1 MAKNLIMA
9 DEITAQ
15 YNGFKKFLLDIG
27 INARVIENYLANLS
41 KIDENFLQ
49 KHAGCKSVYQIVDK
63 KVLQIVMDAMP
74 CRFPFGTTA
83 QRTPLSRY
91 MQFLQVLE
99 DRDIVKERSEAF
111 RAFLENRLLLS
122 RRDAEHYSNL
132 LCSPSI
138 IDTMIKSFGVSSV
151 YCIDNDVVLKNV
163 KVLFEGKSL
172 RSRNRFCDVVGIY
185 TKWIISQKPVV
196 NANENTESASEV
208 IDLQNAIKDKDKEIA
223 ELKAQLT
230 EKENVISSLKEQ
242 CGAKTEEP
250 EEHDAMCDLLTLDAI
265 MRYCNEDCT
274 EPSEVKTIRNLLC
287 EVYQGVTDERWV
299 NAKKELLK
307 RIKALKNPMNVQN
320 LVMEQNI
327 AHNVENVESGAVGI
341 KVSGRKKA

>member
-1 MAKNLIMA
+1 MTKNLIMA

-27 INARVIENYLANLS
+27 INASAIESYLANLS
-41 KIDENFLQ
+41 KIDKNFLL
-49 KHAGCKSVYQIVDK
+49 KHAGCKSVYQIVDR
-63 KVLQIVMDAMP
+63 KVLQIVIDAMP
-74 CRFPFGTTA
+74 WRFPFGTTS
-83 QRTPLSRY
+83 QRNPLNRY

-99 DRDIVKERSEAF
+99 DRDIIKERSEAF
-111 RAFLENRLLLS
+111 RTFLEKKLLLN
-122 RRDAEHYSNL
+122 RENAEHYSNL

-151 YCIDNDVVLKNV
+151 YCIDNAAVLRQV
-163 KVLFEGKSL
+163 KVLLGGTNRNSQ
-172 RSRNRFCDVVGIY
+172 NRFCDVVDVY

-196 NANENTESASEV
+196 TANEDTEPTSEV

-223 ELKAQLT
+223 DLKAQLA
-230 EKENVISSLKEQ
+230 EREDVISSLKEQ
-242 CGAKTEEP
+242 SEAKTEEP
-250 EEHDAMCDLLTLDAI
+250 EEHDEMCELLTFDAV
-265 MRYCNEDCT
+265 MQHCNENCT
-274 EPSEVKTIRNLLC
+274 EPSEVKAIFDMLSEL
-287 EVYQGVTDERWV
+287 YQGVTDKRWT
-299 NAKKELLK
+299 NAKKYLRK
-307 RIKALKNPMNVQN
+307 RIKVLKNPMNVQN

>member
-74 CRFPFGTTA
+74 WRFPFGTTA
-83 QRTPLSRY
+83 QRNPLSRY

-151 YCIDNDVVLKNV
+151 YCIDNYVVLKNV

-172 RSRNRFCDVVGIY
+172 RSRNRFCDVVSIY
-185 TKWIISQKPVV
+185 TDWIVSKRNEV
-196 NANENTESASEV
+196 NANENAEPASEV

-223 ELKAQLT
+223 ELKAQLA
-230 EKENVISSLKEQ
+230 EKNAQISSLKEQ
-242 CGAKTEEP
+242 CEAKTEEP

-274 EPSEVKTIRNLLC
+274 EASEVKAIRDLLC

-299 NAKKELLK
+299 NAKKKLLK

-320 LVMEQNI
+320 LVLEQNI
-327 AHNVENVESGAVGI
+327 AHNVENVAAGAVGI
-341 KVSGRKKA
+341 KVSERKKA

>member
-1 MAKNLIMA
+1 MA

-27 INARVIENYLANLS
+27 INARAIENYLANLS

-49 KHAGCKSVYQIVDK
+49 KHTGCKSVYQIVDR
-63 KVLQIVMDAMP
+63 KVLQIVIDAMP
-74 CRFPFGTTA
+74 WRFPFGTTA

-151 YCIDNDVVLKNV
+151 YCIDNAAILSQV
-163 KVLFEGKSL
+163 KVLLGGT
-172 RSRNRFCDVVGIY
+172 SRNSHNRFCDVVGIY
-185 TKWIISQKPVV
+185 RDWIGSQR
-196 NANENTESASEV
+196 NEVKAQGNTEPASEV

-230 EKENVISSLKEQ
+230 EKENVISCLRKQIE
-242 CGAKTEEP
+242 AKADPP

-274 EPSEVKTIRNLLC
+274 EASEVKAIRDLLC

-307 RIKALKNPMNVQN
+307 RIKALKNPMSVGT

-327 AHNVENVESGAVGI
+327 GHNVENVEAGAVGI